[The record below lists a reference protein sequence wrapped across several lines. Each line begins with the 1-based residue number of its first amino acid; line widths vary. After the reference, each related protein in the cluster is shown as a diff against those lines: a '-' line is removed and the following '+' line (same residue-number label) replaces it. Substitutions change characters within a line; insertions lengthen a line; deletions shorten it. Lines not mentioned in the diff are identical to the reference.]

1 MVMRY
6 VVILYLL
13 WGVLPL
19 ARAQELTVTASVSQ
33 TDISTGVPFEVRFTI
48 NGQAENFDPPSFE
61 GFRVVSGPNQST
73 SMRSING
80 KTTVSMSLGYG
91 LVAEKEGTYT
101 IEPAAVEA
109 NGKTYHSKA
118 LTLTVKKGSANG
130 SGSAGG
136 SGAGGASSA
145 RGRSNARPSA
155 NASKQIFIRAVPNK
169 RTVYQGEQLT
179 VSYKLYT
186 NVQIAGNMPGKMP
199 ALTGFWSRAL
209 EQNNQ
214 RTEWTEEVVDGVR
227 YQVTVLQQ
235 YILFPERNGK
245 LEIDPMEMTFVI
257 REPVASNDPFD
268 RFFGGSYREVEQ
280 EVKSPVVPIT
290 VQALPA
296 EGKPEGFDGAV
307 GKFSFTTEVDRTELK
322 ANDAINYTLK
332 VSGTGNLQLLDAPA
346 VHIPETIE
354 QYDPKVNDQL
364 TESAS
369 GVSGSREFTYLMI
382 PRHEGTYTLPPVPF
396 SYFDPEAKRYVTLQG
411 DQFSLQVAQGDGSQP
426 TVGFGPGAQRDVKV
440 LDNDIRYIKTR
451 APRFS
456 KEGDGFWGSAG
467 FFILLLAGPVLFGA
481 AWVYRNRQREQNRDA
496 GAVRNRNANKLANK
510 HLAVARKELQ
520 AGDKKLFY
528 EAVYKGLYGYM
539 ADKLNI
545 PGASLNKEYIS
556 EQLRERGT
564 AEELIARTEET
575 FELCEMARF
584 APPTGISETDVY
596 EKAKQLI
603 SDMEH
608 SKV

>member
-1 MVMRY
+1 Y
-6 VVILYLL
+6 VVILFLL
-13 WGVLPL
+13 WAPI
-19 ARAQELTVTASVSQ
+19 ARAQDLTVTASASQ
-33 TDISTGVPFEVRFTI
+33 TTVSTGIPFEVRFTV
-48 NGQAENFDPPSFE
+48 NGQAEKFDPPSFD

-80 KTTVSMSLGYG
+80 KTTMSMSLGYH
-91 LVAEKEGTYT
+91 LVAQKEGTYT
-101 IEPAAVEA
+101 IASAAVEA
-109 NGKTYHSKA
+109 GGKTYRSN
-118 LTLTVKKGSANG
+118 TLTIIVEKGAG
-130 SGSAGG
+130 SNSGG
-136 SGAGGASSA
+136 SSGNS
-145 RGRSNARPSA
+145 GRSNARPAA
-155 NASKQIFIRAVPNK
+155 NAKNQIFIRAVPNK

-227 YQVTVLQQ
+227 YQVTELQQ
-235 YILFPERNGK
+235 YILFPERSGK

-257 REPVASNDPFD
+257 REPVVSNDPFD

-296 EGKPEGFDGAV
+296 EGKPGGFDGAV

-322 ANDAINYTLK
+322 ANDAVNYTLK
-332 VSGTGNLQLLDAPA
+332 VSGSGNLQLLDAPA

-382 PRHEGTYTLPPVPF
+382 PRHEGSYTLPPVSF
-396 SYFDPEAKRYVTLQG
+396 SYFDPDAKRYVTLQG
-411 DQFSLQVAQGDGSQP
+411 DPFSLQVAQGDGSQP
-426 TVGFGPGAQRDVKV
+426 TVGFAPGAQRDVKV

-451 APRFS
+451 VPRFS

-481 AWVYRNRQREQNRDA
+481 AWMYRNRQREQNRDA

-545 PGASLNKEYIS
+545 PGASLNKECIY
-556 EQLRERGT
+556 
-564 AEELIARTEET
+564 
-575 FELCEMARF
+575 
-584 APPTGISETDVY
+584 
-596 EKAKQLI
+596 K
-603 SDMEH
+603 
-608 SKV
+608 